1 MKKLM
6 GASGSRSGQPA
17 KAEFNVRKVT
27 KKYFSD
33 QIGSR

>member
-1 MKKLM
+1 MKKPL
-6 GASGSRSGQPA
+6 GASGSRSGQSD